1 MVVYL
6 PTILMNTINQAT
18 NYIPTDDKYEL
29 IYTINSNLFIYYLV
43 FNKAEFLT
51 DAVERYF

>member
-43 FNKAEFLT
+43 INKAEFLT

>member
-18 NYIPTDDKYEL
+18 NYIPTSDKYEL
-29 IYTINSNLFIYYLV
+29 IYTINSNFGPIYSIADL
-43 FNKAEFLT
+43 K
-51 DAVERYF
+51 